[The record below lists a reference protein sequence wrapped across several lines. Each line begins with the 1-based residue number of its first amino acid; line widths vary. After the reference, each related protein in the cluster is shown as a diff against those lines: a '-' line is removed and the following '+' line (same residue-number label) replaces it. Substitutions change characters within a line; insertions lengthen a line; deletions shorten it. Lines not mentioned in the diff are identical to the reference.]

1 MKTIVQRMVVVLT
14 ICVLAGHAAGALAET
29 DTASD
34 APVLEAGRALTQQWM
49 SGEIA
54 GLWERFGSQMQAV
67 VGSRE
72 GLAQTG
78 AGILAQLGEENA
90 VLSEQVTR
98 QQGIAVY
105 RRVSRWSGSPNPIAV
120 TWALGPDGLIE
131 GFSVRPAPAENLGA
145 AVAAGETPD
154 GRLPADDVVAQYLEE
169 FVEQR
174 QVAPGVV
181 VGLLDSEGARFVAHG
196 DAGDGRAP
204 DPDTVFEAGS
214 VTKGLTGLLLAQM
227 VDAGD
232 VRLDQP
238 VGELLP
244 ADLGVDPAVAA
255 ITLEELATHRSGL
268 PRLASGPEMQA
279 RMTSADPYAG
289 STPEEIFADVAR
301 VDAAQVAAGR
311 GSYAYSN
318 FGSALLGQLLARAG
332 EASYADLLA
341 ERVFAPLGLAAPALA
356 PDAVDGRRAQGHQAG
371 QPVPPWTL
379 DAYAPAGGWQTSARD
394 ALALAQRLVSG
405 EPAWVTAALEPRT
418 EDGGGLAWHQVTIAD
433 RTVTWHNGGTAGSS
447 SFLAIVPDE
456 DLALVVLVNAGGGV
470 ADGLAR
476 ALLAHGRT
484 PPQ

>member
-1 MKTIVQRMVVVLT
+1 MKTMVQRMLLLLT
-14 ICVLAGHAAGALAET
+14 VCGLAGHAAAALAET
-29 DTASD
+29 GTDPD

-67 VGSRE
+67 VGSRQ

-78 AGILAQLGEENA
+78 AGILAQLGEEKS

-98 QQGIAVY
+98 QQDIAVY
-105 RRVSRWSGSPNPIAV
+105 RRVSQWSGSPTPIAV
-120 TWALGPDGLIE
+120 TWALGPEGLIE

-145 AVAAGETPD
+145 AVPAGETPD
-154 GRLPADDVVAQYLEE
+154 GNLPADEVVAQYLEE
-169 FVEQR
+169 FVDQR

-181 VGLLDSEGARFVAHG
+181 VGLLDSDGIRFVAHG
-196 DAGDGRAP
+196 NAGDGRAP
-204 DPDTVFEAGS
+204 DADTVFEAGS

-227 VDAGD
+227 AEAGE

-238 VGELLP
+238 IGELLP
-244 ADLGVDPAVAA
+244 EDLAVAPAIAA
-255 ITLEELATHRSGL
+255 ITLEELATHRAGL

-289 STPEEIFADVAR
+289 STPEEIFADLAR

-318 FGSALLGQLLARAG
+318 FGSALLGQLLAQAG
-332 EASYADLLA
+332 GASYGDLLA
-341 ERVFAPLGLAAPALA
+341 QRVFAPLGLGAPVLA
-356 PDAVDGRRAQGHQAG
+356 PDAVEGRRAQGHQAG
-371 QPVPPWTL
+371 RPVPPWTL
-379 DAYAPAGGWQTSARD
+379 DAYAPAGGWQTSARE
-394 ALALAQRLVSG
+394 ALALAQRLVTG
-405 EPAWVTAALEPRT
+405 KPAWVTDALKPRT
-418 EDGGGLAWHQVTIAD
+418 ADGGGLAWHQATIAD

-447 SFLAIVPDE
+447 SFLAVVPDE
-456 DLALVVLVNAGGGV
+456 GLALVVLANAGGGV

-476 ALLAHGRT
+476 ALLSHGR
-484 PPQ
+484 

>member
-1 MKTIVQRMVVVLT
+1 MNAMVRRMLLLLT
-14 ICVLAGHAAGALAET
+14 ICALTGHGASALAEA

-34 APVLEAGRALTQQWM
+34 ASALEAGRALTKQWM

-78 AGILAQLGEENA
+78 AGILAQLGEEKA
-90 VLSEQVTR
+90 VLSEQVTW
-98 QQGIAVY
+98 QQDIAVY
-105 RRVSRWSGSPNPIAV
+105 QRVSQWSGAPTPIAV
-120 TWALGPDGLIE
+120 TWALGPEGLIE

-145 AVAAGETPD
+145 GIPPSKTPD
-154 GRLPADDVVAQYLEE
+154 GRLPADEVVAQYLEE
-169 FVEQR
+169 FVDQR
-174 QVAPGVV
+174 QIAPGAV
-181 VGLLDSEGARFVAHG
+181 VGLLDREGMRFVAHG
-196 DAGDGRAP
+196 DAGDGRVP
-204 DPDTVFEAGS
+204 DADTIFEAGS

-238 VGELLP
+238 IGELLP
-244 ADLGVDPAVAA
+244 EDLDVAPAVAA

-289 STPEEIFADVAR
+289 STPEEIFADLAR
-301 VDAAQVAAGR
+301 VEAAQVAAGR
-311 GSYAYSN
+311 GSHAYSN

-332 EASYADLLA
+332 EASYADVLVQ
-341 ERVFAPLGLAAPALA
+341 RVFAPLGLEAPALA

-371 QPVPPWTL
+371 QLVPPWTL

-394 ALALAQRLVSG
+394 ALALAERLVAG
-405 EPAWVTAALEPRT
+405 KPAWVTAALEPRA
-418 EDGGGLAWHQVTIAD
+418 GRGVGLAWHQASIAD
-433 RTVTWHNGGTAGSS
+433 RTVTWHNGATAGSS
-447 SFLAIVPDE
+447 SFLAVVPVE
-456 DLALVVLVNAGGGV
+456 GIALVVLVNAGGGV

-476 ALLAHGRT
+476 ALLSHGR
-484 PPQ
+484 

>member
-1 MKTIVQRMVVVLT
+1 MKTIVQRMLLLLT
-14 ICVLAGHAAGALAET
+14 ICGLTGHGAGALAES
-29 DTASD
+29 AHESD
-34 APVLEAGRALTQQWM
+34 APVLEAGRDLTQQWM

-78 AGILAQLGEENA
+78 AGILAQLGEEKA

-98 QQGIAVY
+98 QQDIAVY
-105 RRVSRWSGSPNPIAV
+105 QRVSQWSDAPTPIVV
-120 TWALGPDGLIE
+120 TWALGPQGLIE

-145 AVAAGETPD
+145 ALPAGETPA
-154 GRLPADDVVAQYLEE
+154 GRLPGDEVVAQYLEE
-169 FVEQR
+169 FVDQR
-174 QVAPGVV
+174 QAAPGAV
-181 VGLLDSEGARFVAHG
+181 VGLLDSEGVRFVAHG

-204 DPDTVFEAGS
+204 DDDTVFEAGS

-227 VDAGD
+227 ADAGD

-238 VGELLP
+238 IGELLP
-244 ADLGVDPAVAA
+244 AGLEIAPAVAA
-255 ITLEELATHRSGL
+255 ITIEEVATHRSGL

-289 STPEEIFADVAR
+289 STPEEIFADLAR

-341 ERVFAPLGLAAPALA
+341 QRVFAPLGLAAPALA
-356 PDAVDGRRAQGHQAG
+356 PDAVNGRRAQGHQAG
-371 QPVPPWTL
+371 QPVASWTL

-394 ALALAQRLVSG
+394 ALALAERLVAG
-405 EPAWVTAALEPRT
+405 KPAWVTAALKPRT
-418 EDGGGLAWHQVTIAD
+418 EDGGGLAWHQVTMSD

-447 SFLAIVPDE
+447 SFLAVVPAE
-456 DLALVVLVNAGGGV
+456 GIALVVLVNAGGGV

-476 ALLAHGRT
+476 ALLSHGR
-484 PPQ
+484 

>member
-1 MKTIVQRMVVVLT
+1 MRMVVQRTLLLLA
-14 ICVLAGHAAGALAET
+14 ICGLSVHGAGALAEST
-29 DTASD
+29 EEAD
-34 APVLEAGRALTQQWM
+34 ARVLGEGRALTQQWI

-54 GLWERFGSQMQAV
+54 GLWQRLGSQMQAV
-67 VGSRE
+67 VGSPE

-78 AGILAQLGEENA
+78 AGILAQLGDEQA

-98 QQGIAVY
+98 QQDIAVY
-105 RRVSRWSGSPNPIAV
+105 RRVSQWSGAPGPIAV
-120 TWALGPDGLIE
+120 TWALGPEGLIE

-145 AVAAGETPD
+145 SMPAGKTPD
-154 GRLPADDVVAQYLEE
+154 GRLPSDEVVAQYLQE
-169 FVEQR
+169 FVDQR
-174 QVAPGVV
+174 RVAPAAV
-181 VGLLDSEGARFVAHG
+181 VGLLDSEGVRFVAHG

-204 DPDTVFEAGS
+204 DADTVFEAGS

-227 VDAGD
+227 TDAGD

-238 VGELLP
+238 IGELLP
-244 ADLGVDPAVAA
+244 ADADVAPAVAA
-255 ITLEELATHRSGL
+255 VTLEELAMHRSGL
-268 PRLASGPEMQA
+268 PRLSSGPEMQA

-301 VDAAQVAAGR
+301 VDAVQVVAGR

-318 FGSALLGQLLARAG
+318 FGIALLGQLLARAG
-332 EASYADLLA
+332 EASYEDLLA
-341 ERVFAPLGLAAPALA
+341 QRVFQPLGLAAPAFK
-356 PDAVDGRRAQGHQAG
+356 PGAVDGRRAQGHQAG
-371 QPVPPWTL
+371 QPVAPWTL

-394 ALALAQRLVSG
+394 ALALAQRLVAA
-405 EPAWVTAALEPRT
+405 EPDWVAAALAPRAA
-418 EDGGGLAWHQVTIAD
+418 DGAGLAWHQASIAD

-447 SFLAIVPDE
+447 SFLAIVPSE

-484 PPQ
+484 PAQ

>member
-1 MKTIVQRMVVVLT
+1 MRLMLQRMLLLLT
-14 ICVLAGHAAGALAET
+14 VCGLAGHAAAALADTGT
-29 DTASD
+29 DPD
-34 APVLEAGRALTQQWM
+34 APVLEAGRALTKQWM

-54 GLWERFGSQMQAV
+54 GLWDRFGAQMQAV

-78 AGILAQLGEENA
+78 AGILAQLGEERA
-90 VLSEQVTR
+90 VLSEQVMR
-98 QQGIAVY
+98 QQGMEVY
-105 RRVSRWSGSPNPIAV
+105 RRVSQWSGAPTPIAV

-131 GFSVRPAPAENLGA
+131 GFSVRPAPAEDLGA
-145 AVAAGETPD
+145 AVPAGETPD
-154 GRLPADDVVAQYLEE
+154 GRLPGDEVVAQYLEE
-169 FVEQR
+169 FVDQR

-181 VGLLDSEGARFVAHG
+181 VGLLDSGGVRFVAHG

-204 DPDTVFEAGS
+204 DADTVFEAGS

-227 VDAGD
+227 ADAGD

-244 ADLGVDPAVAA
+244 AGLEVDPVVAA

-289 STPEEIFADVAR
+289 STPEEIFADLAR
-301 VDAAQVAAGR
+301 VDPARVAAGR

-332 EASYADLLA
+332 EASFADLLA
-341 ERVFAPLGLAAPALA
+341 QRVFEPLGLAAPMLA
-356 PDAVDGRRAQGHQAG
+356 PDAVDGRRAQGHQSG
-371 QPVPPWTL
+371 QPVAPWTL

-394 ALALAQRLVSG
+394 ALALAQRLVAG
-405 EPAWVTAALEPRT
+405 KPAWVATALAPRT
-418 EDGGGLAWHQVTIAD
+418 GDGTGLAWHQAAIAD

-447 SFLAIVPDE
+447 SFLAVVRE
-456 DLALVVLVNAGGGV
+456 EGVALVVLANSGGGV

-476 ALLAHGRT
+476 ALLSHGR
-484 PPQ
+484 